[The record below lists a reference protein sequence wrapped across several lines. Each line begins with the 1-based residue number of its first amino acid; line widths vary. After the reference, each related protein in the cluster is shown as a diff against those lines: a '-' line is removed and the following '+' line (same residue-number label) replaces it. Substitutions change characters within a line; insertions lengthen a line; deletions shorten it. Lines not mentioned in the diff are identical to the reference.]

1 MGQII
6 HSPQIIAKG
15 RKAIE
20 LRNATPTPPIDIT
33 MTNYAIDKEYLE
45 RKGSPTLKGGSS
57 PPDTQSPQIR
67 GKGTKVLLQQAQMDP
82 NSFLHTQP
90 IHFDNF
96 HVQARP
102 LAKTIY
108 GK

>member
-1 MGQII
+1 
-6 HSPQIIAKG
+6 
-15 RKAIE
+15 
-20 LRNATPTPPIDIT
+20 
-33 MTNYAIDKEYLE
+33 
-45 RKGSPTLKGGSS
+45 
-57 PPDTQSPQIR
+57 
-67 GKGTKVLLQQAQMDP
+67 MDP

-108 GK
+108 GKQYKRAIVKQQEAKRKLQLMADQKATAKLMAGLAEELRPIASAQAEARRQAATVNEQ